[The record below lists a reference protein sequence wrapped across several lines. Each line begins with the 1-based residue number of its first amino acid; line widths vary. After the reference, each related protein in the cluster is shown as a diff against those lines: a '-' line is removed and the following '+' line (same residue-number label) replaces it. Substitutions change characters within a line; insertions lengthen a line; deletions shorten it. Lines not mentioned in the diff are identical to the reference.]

1 MLNFR
6 FVKDIL
12 QILKE
17 EDKKKF
23 TFIILLMIV
32 NTLFEVFGLG
42 LIIPLISIV
51 TNENFI
57 FENKY
62 IYFIYSQLNFN
73 ETSSFILFFCF
84 LILFFFLIKTIILLF
99 ITYKLIRFSNYLNY
113 NLTTRL
119 FSIYLNQPFVFFLKI
134 NSSELLRNLRDEIG
148 RCVKGVIHSSA
159 EIISETLL
167 LVSIIVFLFL
177 IEPFATIFALVFF
190 SSIGLLYYFA
200 TKNILFNWGEKK
212 LILES
217 KRYKNVIQSFNGI
230 KEIIL
235 SHTQE
240 DFSNNYKVN
249 SKESIYI
256 DGNSDFISKI
266 PRNLFELLTILVF
279 VLIMSNFILNEK
291 KIEESLVILGLFGF
305 AAFKILP
312 SANKILNSFQLIK
325 YHLPSFYLIK
335 KEINRE
341 PQSNHKNNNQDMEF
355 SKNIK
360 IKNLFFKYENTNK
373 FILENINLDIEK
385 NSMIGIIGQSGS
397 GKSTLIN
404 LICGLILPSKG
415 EILIDDKKE
424 ILNSN
429 RWHSKIGIIPQEI
442 FLFDDTIKK
451 NIAFNMNDEL
461 IDEERLNLSIKY
473 SNLTN
478 FINDLDQKENTLVGE
493 RGLRISGGQ
502 KQRIGIARLI
512 YRNSDLIILDE
523 ATSNLDNET
532 EKSIMDSIKN
542 FKGKK
547 TIIIITHKRNTLEN
561 CDKVFSLKN
570 KNLTLIENGSK

>member
-23 TFIILLMIV
+23 TLIILLMIV

-159 EIISETLL
+159 EIISDSLL
-167 LVSIIVFLFL
+167 LISIIVFLFL

-355 SKNIK
+355 SKNIR

-461 IDEERLNLSIKY
+461 IDEERLNLAIKY